1 MNNDYFEK
9 VTKLEEMKI
18 LEDYIIGW
26 QTGYQQA
33 PKVEEQRLS
42 DAYEAGYEDGENKTI
57 DSAEKFKK

>member
-18 LEDYIIGW
+18 SEDYIIGW

-33 PKVEEQRLS
+33 PKLEEQRLN
-42 DAYEAGYEDGENKTI
+42 DAYEAGYADGENKTI
-57 DSAEKFKK
+57 DNAENHKK

>member
-18 LEDYIIGW
+18 SEDYIIGW

-33 PKVEEQRLS
+33 PMLEEQRLS
-42 DAYEAGYEDGENKTI
+42 DAYEAGY
-57 DSAEKFKK
+57 